1 MRVEHSG
8 TIDRPPGRVF
18 EYVSAPKNDPTWVP
32 ASRRHE
38 KLSPEPMRAGSIT
51 GEDVVFLGRQMRYA
65 WEVTRDDPPTAFAL
79 RTISGPLPATIH
91 LLLEPLD
98 GGTTRL
104 TLAADMNLRGVY
116 KLVGPLVRRVANR
129 QFGTQ
134 LCRLKKLLENEA
146 HENLVS

>member
-8 TIDRPPGRVF
+8 TIDRPPGRGF
-18 EYVSAPKNDPTWVP
+18 GYVSAPNNDPKWVP

-38 KLSPEPMRAGSIT
+38 KLSPGPMRAGSIT

-91 LLLEPLD
+91 LLLEPLE
-98 GGTTRL
+98 GGATRL

-129 QFGTQ
+129 RFGTQ
-134 LCRLKKLLENEA
+134 LCRLKKLPENEA
-146 HENLVS
+146 RENAVS